1 MTAPVPSSDLPPNA
15 AAITGNTGPMRR
27 YARIA
32 GVIGVLLIVLIMG
45 LMWYADRPAAP
56 FDPVALTE
64 ARAKGKGARLVLGQ
78 TLTLTEIELVRRT
91 LDKPGGYLS
100 NDILPPGV
108 LLDNIP
114 NWEFGVL
121 VQVRDLSRFLR
132 GEFSKSQTQSSEDP
146 DLAEAEPH
154 FAFSNNR
161 WLLPSSESEYRAGI
175 SRTES
180 YLDRLADS
188 DQLDAQFFARADNLN
203 LYLGEVERRLGNLS
217 KRLSESVARAEV
229 DVSLGNDPNA
239 AQSTATP
246 TETIRQTPWTE
257 IDDVFYEAR
266 GACYAQIHILKAIDH
281 DFARVLDDKNARISL
296 KQIIRELEA
305 TQEPVQSP
313 VILNGSPYGFFANHS
328 LVIANYISR
337 ANAAIGDLRL
347 QLERG

>member
-1 MTAPVPSSDLPPNA
+1 MNEP
-15 AAITGNTGPMRR
+15 AAILPAPKSASPAASRIRSVLR
-27 YARIA
+27 Y
-32 GVIGVLLIVLIMG
+32 GGIGLALLLILVLA
-45 LMWYADRPAAP
+45 LMWYADQPAAP
-56 FDPVALTE
+56 FDPVAVAE
-64 ARAKGKGARLVLGQ
+64 ARAKAKGQSLVLGQ
-78 TLTLTEIELVRRT
+78 TLTQTEIELVQRM

-108 LLDNIP
+108 LLDNVP

-161 WLLPSSESEYRAGI
+161 WLLPSSESEYRAGV

-180 YLDRLADS
+180 YLDRLSDQ
-188 DQLDAQFFARADNLN
+188 DQLDAQFFARADNLS

-229 DVSLGNDPNA
+229 DVSLGNDRSA

-246 TETIRQTPWTE
+246 SERIRQTPWGQ

-266 GACYAQIHILKAIDH
+266 GTCYAQIHILKAIDH
-281 DFARVLDDKNARISL
+281 DFARVLDDKNARVSL
-296 KQIIRELEA
+296 RQIIRELEA
-305 TQEPVQSP
+305 TQEPLNSP

-328 LVIANYISR
+328 LVMANYISR

>member
-1 MTAPVPSSDLPPNA
+1 
-15 AAITGNTGPMRR
+15 MRR
-27 YARIA
+27 YARYGGIA
-32 GVIGVLLIVLIMG
+32 VIALLLLNLG
-45 LMWYADRPAAP
+45 LMWYADHPAEP
-56 FDPVALTE
+56 FDPVAVAA
-64 ARAKGKGARLVLGQ
+64 ARAKSKGVPLVLGQ
-78 TLTLTEIELVRRT
+78 TLTLTEIELVQRT

-108 LLDNIP
+108 LLDNVP

-132 GEFSKSQTQSSEDP
+132 GEFSKSQAQSTEDT

-180 YLDRLADS
+180 YLDRLADQ
-188 DQLDAQFFARADNLN
+188 DQLDAQFYARADNLN

-217 KRLSESVARAEV
+217 KRLSEGVARTEV
-229 DVSLGNDPNA
+229 AASMGTDPNA
-239 AQSTATP
+239 PPNASTPA
-246 TETIRQTPWTE
+246 ETVRQTPWSQ

-266 GACYAQIHILKAIDH
+266 GACFAQVHILKAIDH
-281 DFARVLDDKNARISL
+281 DFARVLDDKNARVAL
-296 KQIIRELEA
+296 RQIIQELEA
-305 TQEPVQSP
+305 TQAPLNSP